1 MKLIMENWKRYLK
14 ENSTFP
20 SPFEKFKCSDQHDT
34 FYLMEIENDIFIHFT
49 PPERAKQIIESG
61 KLLMQP
67 PYKKFG
73 IDAVTAVSAVW
84 GKFFPGVQTTHSKRG
99 DLVAILFTTMV
110 TPEVGYSEEVIWK
123 EDVIFDEG
131 AEIVSYEEAVN
142 MLRDQIDFDGQV
154 YYEIPKWCKGAR
166 II

>member
-1 MKLIMENWKRYLK
+1 
-14 ENSTFP
+14 
-20 SPFEKFKCSDQHDT
+20 
-34 FYLMEIENDIFIHFT
+34 
-49 PPERAKQIIESG
+49 
-61 KLLMQP
+61 
-67 PYKKFG
+67 
-73 IDAVTAVSAVW
+73 
-84 GKFFPGVQTTHSKRG
+84 VQTTHSKRG